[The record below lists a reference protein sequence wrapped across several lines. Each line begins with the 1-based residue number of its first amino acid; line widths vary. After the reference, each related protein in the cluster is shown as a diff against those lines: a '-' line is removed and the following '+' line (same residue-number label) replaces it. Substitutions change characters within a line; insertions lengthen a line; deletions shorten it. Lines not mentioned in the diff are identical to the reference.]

1 MAMDPQE
8 RKMAS
13 ENAKNMRDLNLVLKK
28 LQVKPEE
35 EASLLKELG
44 DSINVGN
51 NQLTTSLSKFHRE
64 DRVEGKFESKRQDK
78 RFKELINAQGRVF
91 GVFGRM
97 SNTLKNMFGLMPNRA
112 ALKRQKAADISAMEQ
127 RNISRR
133 QLKAMQLMLA
143 ATLTSKTEARENKAE
158 EIAKSKGEAAEDKSR
173 HDQLISTLAGLDL
186 KGEGEEK
193 RGGLLSGLIG
203 GAGGLGLAGVK
214 AAVLGL
220 PAALNLA
227 GVLLKSPLGQIAG
240 AGILGYK
247 AGEWISK
254 NLIVPWIDDFYEKE
268 AKIQGTAGAVTTGQS
283 TVVDES
289 GKEQKIFR
297 LDSRLAKKYG
307 TGALITEDK
316 AKEIAKAEGFESVDA
331 MSAKFM
337 EGSGLKAES
346 FKKSTESGVALQG
359 TEEQYTEEGLKK
371 RSEAIAAQREAQEV
385 SLFSDDAMTRELTK
399 KKLGINRVAK
409 LALMNERQLYGYMAK
424 GFGQKADAVEN
435 EKRAQAIAETVS
447 TQYYAAMKSKD
458 PDVTAREK
466 KAIFRQFP
474 LSYALARSP
483 ELFWSSTWGVRY
495 DRSSSKYFPYPS
507 ASGIPRSADG
517 YVKKFG
523 MPGAN
528 WDGSKVWSDY
538 VNAPGPVAL
547 ASGGLAMAPLRAF
560 VAEKEPELVLPLS
573 KAPSFISEV
582 LTKAS
587 ESLSATNVG
596 MQDMLSSMSKRGA
609 GGIGNTPQIV
619 TNTVMT
625 NQNNAYTSSNP
636 SVRNPIPRPAGS
648 VGMGI

>member
-64 DRVEGKFESKRQDK
+64 DRIEGKFESKRQDK

-203 GAGGLGLAGVK
+203 GAGGL
-214 AAVLGL
+214 
-220 PAALNLA
+220 
-227 GVLLKSPLGQIAG
+227 
-240 AGILGYK
+240 
-247 AGEWISK
+247 
-254 NLIVPWIDDFYEKE
+254 WIDDFYEKE